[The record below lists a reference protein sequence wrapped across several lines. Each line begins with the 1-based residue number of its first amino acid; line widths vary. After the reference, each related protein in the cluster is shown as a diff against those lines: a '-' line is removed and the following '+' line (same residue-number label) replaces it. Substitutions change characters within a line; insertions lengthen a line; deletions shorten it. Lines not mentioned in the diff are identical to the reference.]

1 MKLYESLPDH
11 VTVRGRKARLQL
23 DFRNVLRMID
33 ILMQDDLTDEAREWL
48 AMKCI
53 CRHPV
58 KGMVPAVKKLLFPQD
73 VKKTKE
79 RIMDYAQDADLIRA
93 AFQQAYGI
101 DLYRDKLHWFR
112 FSCLLACIP
121 EGTRYN
127 DVLSIRA
134 RPIPEATKYNAEER
148 NWLIQAKAKVR
159 LKLSERELADKY
171 EQDVSNIAAVLMG
184 MAGGSE
190 NNG

>member
-1 MKLYESLPDH
+1 MKLYEALPDH
-11 VTVRGRKARLQL
+11 VMVRGKKVRLDL

-33 ILMQDDLTDEAREWL
+33 ILTQDDLTDEAREWL

-53 CRHPV
+53 CKHPV
-58 KGMVPAVKKLLFPQD
+58 KGMVPAVKKLLFPQET
-73 VKKTKE
+73 KKTKE

-101 DLYRDKLHWFR
+101 DLYTDKLHWLR
-112 FSCLLACIP
+112 FSCLLSCLP
-121 EGTRYN
+121 EGTRYS
-127 DVLSIRA
+127 DVLSIRS
-134 RPIPEATKYNAEER
+134 RPIPEATKYNQEER

-159 LKLSERELADKY
+159 LQLTEKELQDKY
-171 EQDVSNIAAVLMG
+171 ESDVSNIAAVLMG

>member
-1 MKLYESLPDH
+1 M
-11 VTVRGRKARLQL
+11 VRGRKVRLDL

-48 AMKCI
+48 AMRCI
-53 CRHPV
+53 CKHPV
-58 KGMVPAVKKLLFPQD
+58 KGMMYPVKKLLFPQ
-73 VKKTKE
+73 VGKKETKD
-79 RIMDYAQDADLIRA
+79 RIMDYTQDADMIRA

-112 FSCLLACIP
+112 FSCLLSCLP
-121 EGTRYN
+121 ENTRYS

-134 RPIPEATKYNAEER
+134 RPIPNPTKYNTEER
-148 NWLIQAKAKVR
+148 NWLIQAKAKV
-159 LKLSERELADKY
+159 KIQLSEKEIAKRY
-171 EQDVSNIAAVLMG
+171 QQDVSNIAAVLMG

>member
-1 MKLYESLPDH
+1 MKLYERLPDF
-11 VTVRGRKARLQL
+11 VMVNGRKIRLDL

-48 AMKCI
+48 AMRCI
-53 CRHPV
+53 CKHPV
-58 KGMVPAVKKLLFPQD
+58 KGMAPAVRKLLFPQD
-73 VKKTKE
+73 VKKAKE

-127 DVLSIRA
+127 DVLSIRV

-148 NWLIQAKAKVR
+148 AWLINAKSKVS
-159 LKLSERELADKY
+159 LQLTEQEMEDKY
-171 EQDVSNIAAVLMG
+171 KQDVSNIARTLIG
-184 MAGGSE
+184 IFGGSE
-190 NNG
+190 YNG

>member
-11 VTVRGRKARLQL
+11 VYIRGRKIKLDL

-33 ILMQDDLTDEAREWL
+33 IFLQDDLTDEAREWL
-48 AMKCI
+48 AMRCI

-58 KGMVPAVKKLLFPQD
+58 KGMMPVVKRLLFPQD
-73 VKKTKE
+73 VKKAKE

-101 DLYRDKLHWFR
+101 DLYKEKMHWFR
-112 FSCLLACIP
+112 FSCLLACLP
-121 EGTRYN
+121 DGTRYS
-127 DVLSIRA
+127 DVLGIRA
-134 RPIPEATKYNAEER
+134 RPIPEPTKYNADER
-148 NWLIQAKAKVR
+148 QWLIEAKARVR
-159 LKLSERELADKY
+159 LHLSEKEVADKY
-171 EQDVSNIAAVLMG
+171 EQDVSDIAAVLMG

>member
-1 MKLYESLPDH
+1 
-11 VTVRGRKARLQL
+11 
-23 DFRNVLRMID
+23 MID

-48 AMKCI
+48 AMRCI
-53 CRHPV
+53 CKRPV
-58 KGMVPAVKKLLFPQD
+58 NGMLPAVKKLLFPQD
-73 VKKTKE
+73 VKKTRE
-79 RIMDYAQDADLIRA
+79 RIMDYAQDADLICA

-101 DLYRDKLHWFR
+101 NLYKEKLHWFR
-112 FSCLLACIP
+112 FSCLLSCLP

-134 RPIPEATKYNAEER
+134 RPIPEPTKYNTEER

-159 LKLSERELADKY
+159 LRKTEKEIEDKY
-171 EQDVSNIAAVLMG
+171 QQDVANIAAVLMG

>member
-1 MKLYESLPDH
+1 MKLYEHLPDH
-11 VTVRGRKARLQL
+11 VKVNGRKVRLDL

-33 ILMQDDLTDEAREWL
+33 ILVQDDLTDEAMEWL

-73 VKKTKE
+73 VKKAKE

-101 DLYRDKLHWFR
+101 DLYSEKLHWFR

-121 EGTRYN
+121 EGTKFN

-134 RPIPEATKYNAEER
+134 RPIPEATKYNTEER

-159 LKLSERELADKY
+159 LELSEKELQNKY
-171 EQDVSNIAAVLMG
+171 EKDVSDIAAVLMG

-190 NNG
+190 DND

>member
-11 VTVRGRKARLQL
+11 VMVRGRKVRLQL

-112 FSCLLACIP
+112 FSCLLACVP

-134 RPIPEATKYNAEER
+134 RPIPDATKYNTEER

-159 LKLSERELADKY
+159 LQLSERELADKY

>member
-1 MKLYESLPDH
+1 MKLYERLPDH
-11 VTVRGRKARLQL
+11 VMVRGRKIRLDL

-48 AMKCI
+48 AMRCV
-53 CRHPV
+53 CRRPV
-58 KGMVPAVKKLLFPQD
+58 KGMVPVVKKLLFPKE
-73 VKKTKE
+73 VNKARE

-101 DLYRDKLHWFR
+101 DLYMEKMHWFR

-121 EGTRYN
+121 EGTRYS
-127 DVLSIRA
+127 DVLGIRS
-134 RPIPEATKYNAEER
+134 RPIPEATKYNTEER
-148 NWLIQAKAKVR
+148 NWLIEAKAKVR
-159 LKLSERELADKY
+159 LQLSEKELADKY

-184 MAGGSE
+184 MAGGSDD
-190 NNG
+190 NG

>member
-1 MKLYESLPDH
+1 LYEALPDY
-11 VTVRGRKARLQL
+11 VIVRGKKVRLDL

-33 ILMQDDLTDEAREWL
+33 ILTQDDLTDEAREWL
-48 AMKCI
+48 AMRCI
-53 CRHPV
+53 CKRPV
-58 KGMVPAVKKLLFPQD
+58 KGMVPAVRKLLFPQEA
-73 VKKTKE
+73 KKTKE

-101 DLYRDKLHWFR
+101 DLYKDKLHWFR
-112 FSCLLACIP
+112 FSCLLSCLP
-121 EGTRYN
+121 EGTRYS
-127 DVLSIRA
+127 DVLGIRS
-134 RPIPEATKYNAEER
+134 RPIPEATKYNQEER

-159 LKLSERELADKY
+159 LQLTEKELQDKY
-171 EQDVSNIAAVLMG
+171 ESDVSNIAAVLMG

>member
-1 MKLYESLPDH
+1 MKLYESLPNH
-11 VTVRGRKARLQL
+11 VTVRGRRIWLDL

-53 CRHPV
+53 CKHPV
-58 KGMVPAVKKLLFPQD
+58 KGMVPAVKKLLFPME
-73 VKKTKE
+73 VNRTKE

-101 DLYRDKLHWFR
+101 DLYREKMHWFR

-121 EGTRYN
+121 EGTRYS
-127 DVLSIRA
+127 DVLGIRS
-134 RPIPEATKYNAEER
+134 RPIPEPTKYNAEER
-148 NWLIQAKAKVR
+148 QWLIEAKAKVR
-159 LKLSERELADKY
+159 LQLSEKELADKY
-171 EQDVSNIAAVLMG
+171 ERDVSNIAAVLMG